1 MKRLISITTIL
12 LLVFIASWGQT
23 VTNKQ
28 AHALLN
34 GIVIGGIDAL
44 DKTQVHIIN
53 QYFTTDGINIKTI
66 ECSSSDKKAIDTYI
80 ASYDEKGHIIDGMLV
95 AQKNDVNHFRSNLD
109 NEYVWFV
116 PKGEASVTVNSDS
129 VLISRIYNQEMKP
142 LGDTYLRHTEK
153 ITFIYCVQAD
163 GTFIQLEP
171 IIESYEI
178 EGLLSTNSDSTKT
191 ELLPTTKKLIGA
203 EYNSLSMNVMRLLYA
218 PISAYD
224 KTMMEWSEL
233 GQFFKQRMLMMGVP
247 DCDFWSANYYK
258 LHISDILTQGDGRN
272 MVWFYQHQ
280 NEQAPSDMMSVL
292 LIGYDSS
299 IPSKAGDIFDKLKKA
314 VNRIND
320 KAARKWWKEF
330 TK

>member
-1 MKRLISITTIL
+1 MKRLTSISTVL
-12 LLVFIASWGQT
+12 LLVFMVSWGQT

-34 GIVIGGIDAL
+34 AIAIGGIDAI
-44 DKTQVHIIN
+44 DKAHVQIID
-53 QYFTTDGINIKTI
+53 QFFTTKGISIKTI

-80 ASYDEKGHIIDGMLV
+80 ASYNGKGQIIDGMLV
-95 AQKNDVNHFRSNLD
+95 AQKNDVNHFRTNID

-116 PKGEASVTVNSDS
+116 PKGEASITVNNDS

-142 LGDTYLRHTEK
+142 LGDTYLRHTEE
-153 ITFIYCVQAD
+153 ITFRYCVQTD

-171 IIESYEI
+171 TIETYEI
-178 EGLLSTNSDSTKT
+178 EGLLSTNADGTKT
-191 ELLPTTKKLIGA
+191 ELLPTAKKLIGA

-247 DCDFWSANYYK
+247 DCDFWSANYYR

-280 NEQAPSDMMSVL
+280 NEQAPSDMMNVL
-292 LIGYDSS
+292 LIGYNSS
-299 IPSKAGDIFDKLKKA
+299 VPSKVGDIFDKLKKA
-314 VNRIND
+314 ANHIND